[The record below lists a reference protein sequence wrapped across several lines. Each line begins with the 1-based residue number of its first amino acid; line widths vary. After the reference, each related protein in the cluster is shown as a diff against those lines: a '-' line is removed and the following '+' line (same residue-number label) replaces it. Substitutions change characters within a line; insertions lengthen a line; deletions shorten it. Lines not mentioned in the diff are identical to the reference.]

1 MQHKCNTTFRGM
13 ANFYPYIKKD
23 YKSKTGITPLYVRY
37 NYDRTKRTLIATG
50 FSIKFEYW
58 DENKRNVR
66 KSCPHY
72 EEIQVVL
79 NKITLRLSNI
89 LDYANENTI
98 EPTVDFVL
106 KELASEREYEQK
118 QAKLD
123 MFKLLEE
130 YIEEKAPFVSKDQ
143 VKDYKSLRKHLT
155 AFKEYSSQPITFRNL
170 NLKFYNE
177 FMDYLY
183 YKAVKPDGK
192 VGLVTNSAGKIIR
205 MLKGFVNYQMAKGT
219 IPTIDLKNFKVVEE
233 ETDAIYLTET
243 ELSMIYGLG
252 LSDDKELEEIRDI
265 FLVGCFTG
273 LRYSDLSS
281 LNSEHIDLANEIIN
295 IKQRKVHKAVVIPM
309 IDYVPEILKKYD
321 YDLPKV
327 SSYKFN
333 ERVKELGQKI
343 KLNQKVEIVRKK
355 GNSRVTSVH
364 KKHELISSH
373 TCRRSFCT
381 NMYLAGFPAEEL
393 MKISG
398 HKSPAA
404 FMRYIKV
411 DNMQAANRLKD
422 FRKQTNN

>member
-1 MQHKCNTTFRGM
+1 MGE
-13 ANFYPYIKKD
+13 I
-23 YKSKTGITPLYVRY
+23 
-37 NYDRTKRTLIATG
+37 LIYAV
-50 FSIKFEYW
+50 
-58 DENKRNVR
+58 ENA
-66 KSCPHY
+66 
-72 EEIQVVL
+72 I
-79 NKITLRLSNI
+79 
-89 LDYANENTI
+89 D
-98 EPTVDFVL
+98 PTVDYIL
-106 KELASEREYEQK
+106 LELEKNREYEQRSNRVN
-118 QAKLD
+118 L
-123 MFKLLEE
+123 FETLEK
-130 YIEEKAPFVSKDQ
+130 YIVEKAPFVSKDQ
-143 VKDYKSLRKHLT
+143 VKDYKSLRKHLK

-177 FMDYLY
+177 FMDYLFH
-183 YKAVKPDGK
+183 KAVKPDGSI
-192 VGLVTNSAGKIIR
+192 GLVTNSAGKIVR

-243 ELSMIYGLG
+243 ELSKINKLD

-265 FLVGCFTG
+265 LLVGCYTG

-281 LNSEHIDLANEIIN
+281 LNSEHIDLENELIN

-309 IDYVPEILKKYD
+309 IDYVPEILKKYN
-321 YDLPKV
+321 YELPKV
-327 SSYKFN
+327 PSNKFN

-355 GNSRVTSVH
+355 GNSRITSVH
-364 KKHELISSH
+364 KKYELISSH

-381 NMYLAGFPAEEL
+381 NMYLSGFPAEEL

-398 HKSPAA
+398 HKSPTA

-422 FRKQTNN
+422 LRKNKASN

>member
-1 MQHKCNTTFRGM
+1 
-13 ANFYPYIKKD
+13 
-23 YKSKTGITPLYVRY
+23 
-37 NYDRTKRTLIATG
+37 
-50 FSIKFEYW
+50 
-58 DENKRNVR
+58 
-66 KSCPHY
+66 
-72 EEIQVVL
+72 
-79 NKITLRLSNI
+79 
-89 LDYANENTI
+89 
-98 EPTVDFVL
+98 
-106 KELASEREYEQK
+106 
-118 QAKLD
+118 
-123 MFKLLEE
+123 
-130 YIEEKAPFVSKDQ
+130 
-143 VKDYKSLRKHLT
+143 
-155 AFKEYSSQPITFRNL
+155 
-170 NLKFYNE
+170 
-177 FMDYLY
+177 
-183 YKAVKPDGK
+183 
-192 VGLVTNSAGKIIR
+192 